1 MMNIRDTKLQYKLA
15 LPILMAVTLIL
26 GTYFL
31 YTLNEK
37 SWTSYRDLEKVT
49 ERTASRLNKNLA
61 FLLWNEDM
69 EVAKTIL
76 ESEGKK
82 DVFNSIII
90 FDEDKK
96 EVRLA
101 FKKLTK
107 NGKVKLDFK
116 QDISAL
122 LKNDLKKVDGP
133 IFHSSGECEGVDTD
147 GCRKKT
153 TLVGWYSIYVDDSK
167 IKIAIENEKKRMGVI
182 LISLIFSI
190 TLIIFFLINI
200 LVTRPLKEIIEVSN
214 LIKMG
219 NFSKRVRKE
228 FEIGENNEVSALSS
242 SINTMADEIQKLTT
256 GLQNEVNAQTKE
268 IQIQNQSFLN
278 LLSNLDQGFLI
289 INYQG
294 YVENDPT
301 NKTVEIFND
310 NPKGK
315 NITSVFR
322 FNPTEKMAFHKW
334 LNHVF
339 KGLMSFKD
347 LIPLAHKR
355 LNDINGR
362 ILELEYKPIFAGK
375 GWGKIEKVICI
386 INDITKE
393 VNFSKKVE
401 YAKEKSDMILRL
413 VDHPLEFLDVISEL
427 QLIIDDYQKNAKGQS
442 YENIFRSFHTIKAR
456 IANFK
461 ISEIVKRIHSIEED
475 LFEVMDREKKTF
487 SESNLDTDV
496 SENLIKTRSNTK
508 ENEKNDK
515 NISFKIHNLN
525 SFLHDYLKENRNI
538 VELAQSCLNSGEK
551 FEELHKAKE
560 ELLKINNVIMKN
572 FVNKNLRDIF
582 FQYEKTITE
591 VGSMQEKT
599 IIFEIEETDIT
610 IKPEPY
616 KDFFESLH
624 HIFRNMVD
632 HGIEERDERI
642 DQNKKEEGTI
652 KVFFKKKGRF
662 HFQIGIRDDG
672 RGIDPLKVREKAK
685 KTASLNSL
693 PLNKMSVFE
702 LNQLVFE
709 PGFSTKE
716 KASTIS
722 GRGIGM
728 DAVKKAILD
737 LEGKVW
743 IESDL
748 GEGTLFVA
756 ELPLTS

>member
-1 MMNIRDTKLQYKLA
+1 MTDIRDMKLQYKLA
-15 LPILMAVTLIL
+15 LPIPMAVALIL
-26 GTYFL
+26 GTYFF

-37 SWTSYRDLEKVT
+37 KRASYGDLDKVT
-49 ERTASRLNKNLA
+49 KTTENRLNKNLA
-61 FLLWNEDM
+61 NLLWNEDL

-82 DVFNSIII
+82 DIFNSIVVL
-90 FDEDKK
+90 DEDKK
-96 EVRLA
+96 EVVLG
-101 FKKLTK
+101 FKKIIK
-107 NGKVKLDFK
+107 NGKVELDFK
-116 QDISAL
+116 QDISSL
-122 LKNDLKKVDGP
+122 LKNNLKKLDGP
-133 IFHSSGECEGVDTD
+133 IFYSRDECEGLDTA
-147 GCRKKT
+147 GCRKKNE
-153 TLVGWYSIYVDDSK
+153 LVGWYSIYVDDSK
-167 IKIAIENEKKRMGVI
+167 IQVALEQEKRRMGVI
-182 LISLIFSI
+182 LIVLIFSI

-219 NFSKRVRKE
+219 NFSKRVGKK
-228 FEIGENNEVSALSS
+228 FEVGENNEVSALSS

-301 NKTVEIFND
+301 NKTVEIFNA

-315 NITSVFR
+315 NITDVFQ

-355 LNDINGR
+355 LDDVNGR

-393 VNFSKKVE
+393 VNFTKKVE
-401 YAKEKSDMILRL
+401 FAKEKSDMILRL
-413 VDHPLEFLDVISEL
+413 VDYPLEFLDVISEL
-427 QLIIDDYQKNAKGQS
+427 QLMIDDYQKNPRGQS
-442 YENIFRSFHTIKAR
+442 YETIFRSFHTIKAR
-456 IANFK
+456 VANFK

-475 LFEVMDREKKTF
+475 LFEVMDREKRKF
-487 SESNLDTDV
+487 SESGSDSDI
-496 SENLIKTRSNTK
+496 SENLIKTRSNDK
-508 ENEKNDK
+508 ENEKTNK
-515 NISFKIHNLN
+515 SISFKIHNLN
-525 SFLHDYLKENRNI
+525 TFLHDYLKTNRNI

-591 VGSMQEKT
+591 VGSMQEKA
-599 IIFEIEETDIT
+599 INFEIEETDIT
-610 IKPEPY
+610 VKPEPY

-632 HGIEERDERI
+632 HGIEEKSERI
-642 DQNKKEEGTI
+642 DQNKKEEGNI

-685 KTASLNSL
+685 KIANLNSL
-693 PLNKMSVFE
+693 PLNKMSGFE

-716 KASTIS
+716 AASTIS

-728 DAVKKAILD
+728 DAVRKATLD

-743 IESDL
+743 VESDI

-756 ELPLTS
+756 ELPFTS